1 MENKLSPTCYGKVLT
16 PQEIGRAIRAKR
28 KEGKIRQDT
37 AAGLCG
43 VGAKFLS
50 QLENGKET
58 AELGK
63 ALQVLR
69 KMGLEVYIF
78 PRSANPFKQTEQLF
92 LR

>member
-1 MENKLSPTCYGKVLT
+1 MTEQSEKVASPTLYGKVST
-16 PQEIGRAIRAKR
+16 AEDIGKIIRLKR
-28 KEGKIRQDT
+28 KEIKLRQEEIADM
-37 AAGLCG
+37 AK

-69 KMGLEVYIF
+69 KLGLEVYIF
-78 PRSANPFKQTEQLF
+78 PRSHDPLKG
-92 LR
+92 R

>member
-1 MENKLSPTCYGKVLT
+1 MADDQHTNSCYGNIRTALD
-16 PQEIGRAIRAKR
+16 IGRAIRVR
-28 KEGKIRQDT
+28 RREGKIKQD
-37 AAGLCG
+37 AAASLCG

-69 KMGLEVYIF
+69 RMGLELYIF
-78 PRSANPFKQTEQLF
+78 PRSANPLEKADQC
-92 LR
+92 